1 MISQAKL
8 RDVEICVV
16 GINELDESVYSLDKL
31 RLN

>member
-8 RDVEICVV
+8 RDIDIRVV
-16 GINELDESVYSLDKL
+16 GLDERDETIYSLDKL